1 MGANANEAQEFEI
14 LDIITLM
21 SFMLQIENYA
31 HDKTEA
37 DNNTIMKALDTQNKN
52 FLEQI
57 LINQQLILQNQE
69 RIIDLLKKR

>member
-1 MGANANEAQEFEI
+1 MGANASEAQDFEI

-37 DNNTIMKALDTQNKN
+37 DNNSIMKALDTQNKE
-52 FLEQI
+52 FLGQI
-57 LINQQLILQNQE
+57 LVNQQLILQNQE

>member
-31 HDKTEA
+31 HDKTET
-37 DNNTIMKALDTQNKN
+37 DNNSIMKALDTQNKN

-57 LINQQLILQNQE
+57 LVNQQLILQNQE